1 MVLDCVCCFH
11 MCWNKDWFDTYKV
24 CDEGFVTL
32 ANDVKCKVV
41 GIGISKIKVKM
52 FDGIVKTLG
61 TVRCVPVWKKFDF
74 VRPV

>member
-32 ANDVKCKVV
+32 ANDVKCRVV
-41 GIGISKIKVKM
+41 GIGISKIKV
-52 FDGIVKTLG
+52 
-61 TVRCVPVWKKFDF
+61 
-74 VRPV
+74 